1 MLKTENKSF
10 RNIISCMMLLLA
22 MNLVTNYRTFFRF
35 FYTGGERYFK
45 AAEYAAEDHFYH
57 VGDIGEYVNVI
68 QLTYTDRP
76 MYVSVSYTS
85 EDFRKFDHFNPF
97 YYTDRTGT
105 DTTFIFMSSPVPVK
119 DILINISNGS
129 LDKVIL
135 NPRVPYHLNG
145 RKTLAYF
152 LTALGLIFVLK
163 GKEKLDGSKKQLAK
177 GAVMITL
184 LSAMSFNMSKGY
196 SEPEM
201 DALYTKYFTDALI
214 SHRLELDY
222 PVDAKLK
229 ASPDPYDTSIRDYD
243 TLWDATYYNG
253 HYYSYFGILPAAAV
267 LVPYRLMTGQYLS
280 STCPT
285 LLYTVLCF
293 IAGYLLLKR
302 ICRKHLAGIPYRLF
316 ALCYL
321 YIVFG
326 SKLIWCI
333 HRPLF
338 YELVAVSALF
348 HVLAGLYLSLFYEN
362 RILNFIGYFLLALA
376 VLCRPTFLFASVLIV
391 PKLFEKLK
399 EKRFGIMDLIAL
411 AVPYGVVG
419 LFTMYLNYVRFG
431 SVTEFGITY
440 QITANSLRHAG
451 FSFLKAAAGTFSYM
465 FEGFHLQL
473 LPLRAE
479 GIKSYIPIVTDF
491 FTETV
496 GGGFMMT
503 SLIGIFMP
511 FMLRYLRKK
520 EIRKYIYTAL
530 GLALALLML
539 ATGIGALVGRYML
552 DFNYLLYFVTAYVFL
567 VRINEEGGDVLTG
580 IFVTA
585 VSLSIV
591 LNYLLALSYV

>member
-1 MLKTENKSF
+1 MLKTDQKNVKK
-10 RNIISCMMLLLA
+10 IISCLILLLI
-22 MNLVTNYRTFFRF
+22 MNLLTNYRTFFRF

-45 AAEYAAEDHFYH
+45 AAEHIAEDNFYH

-76 MYVSVSYTS
+76 LYVSVSYTS
-85 EDFRKFDHFNPF
+85 EDFRKFDHFNAA
-97 YYTDRTGT
+97 YNTNRTGT

-129 LDKVIL
+129 LEKIIL

-145 RKTLAYF
+145 RKTLVYF
-152 LTALGLIFVLK
+152 LTALMMIFVFR
-163 GKEKLDGSKKQLAK
+163 GKEKLDGSKKQMAK
-177 GAVMITL
+177 GAVMIVL
-184 LSAMSFNMSKGY
+184 LSIMSFNMAKVY
-196 SEPEM
+196 SEPDM
-201 DALYTKYFTDALI
+201 DALYTKYYTDALI
-214 SHRLELDY
+214 DHRLELDY
-222 PVDAKLK
+222 PVDARLK
-229 ASPDPYDTSIRDYD
+229 ASGNPYDSSIRNYD

-267 LVPYRLMTGQYLS
+267 LVPYKLATGNYLS
-280 STCPT
+280 STYPT

-293 IAGYLLLKR
+293 VFGYLLLEK
-302 ICRKHLAGIPYRLF
+302 IFRKHLKEIPYRLF
-316 ALCYL
+316 ALSYL

-338 YELVAVSALF
+338 YELVAVSAFF
-348 HVLAGLYLSLFYEN
+348 HVLAGLYLALFYEN
-362 RILNFIGYFLLALA
+362 RILRCIGYFLLALA

-391 PKLFEKLK
+391 PKLLSQLK
-399 EKRFGIMDLIAL
+399 EKKFGIIDFIVL
-411 AVPYGVVG
+411 AVPYGIVG

-440 QITANSLRHAG
+440 QITANNLRHAS
-451 FSFLKAAAGTFSYM
+451 FSFVKAFIGTFSYM
-465 FEGFHLQL
+465 FESFYLQL
-473 LPLRAE
+473 LPLRAQ
-479 GIKSYIPIVTDF
+479 GISAPVPVVTDF

-496 GGGFMMT
+496 GGGFMVT
-503 SLIGIFMP
+503 SVIGIFMP
-511 FMLRYLRKK
+511 FMLRGIRGK
-520 EIRKYIYTAL
+520 EIRKYVFTAL
-530 GLALALLML
+530 GLAAALLML

-567 VRINEEGGDVLTG
+567 VRINDEGGDVLTG
-580 IFVTA
+580 IFIIA
-585 VSLSIV
+585 ASLSVV